1 MRGSLTRIA
10 GGRLVGWASRRSL
23 GASVYGVTDGPVDIV
38 RRALLAV
45 NRGDEDVF
53 LESLDPDIEWRSNL
67 DGLVPA
73 DVWHGREGVRAG
85 RLSSGGRHVRTT
97 MHGLVTKGDHVLV
110 LGVVTSET
118 PHRGQVSTPIHWIW
132 TVRDGLAVRVE
143 SFRSR
148 TAAEAAFSRR

>member
-1 MRGSLTRIA
+1 M
-10 GGRLVGWASRRSL
+10 
-23 GASVYGVTDGPVDIV
+23 TDDPAEIV
-38 RRALLAV
+38 RRALLAI
-45 NRGDEDVF
+45 NRDDEELF

-73 DVWHGREGVRAG
+73 DVWRGREGVRKG
-85 RLSSGGRHVRTT
+85 RLLGGRHVRTT
-97 MHGLVTKGDHVLV
+97 MHGLVAQGDQVLV
-110 LGVVTSET
+110 LGVVTLET
-118 PHRGQVSTPIHWIW
+118 PHRGHVSTPIHWIW